1 MATKND
7 PLYTCVCKT
16 YNNELKQN
24 MDEIK
29 SYIIM
34 EMEHKP
40 KLVRRISEIVSNTVQ
55 NEIFKAIQILN
66 KEIEEIGYEKIVP
79 SSELGCT
86 ADDHHCLCDK

>member
-55 NEIFKAIQILN
+55 NEIFKAIQILG

-79 SSELGCT
+79 SSKIGCI

>member
-40 KLVRRISEIVSNTVQ
+40 KLVRRIAEIVSQLPVD
-55 NEIFKAIQILN
+55 EFH
-66 KEIEEIGYEKIVP
+66 
-79 SSELGCT
+79 SFLG
-86 ADDHHCLCDK
+86 